1 MSYSFQKEF
10 TLIPQSPLIH
20 FQPELNGATLRATE
34 VKPKLD
40 RYIFKHCENVP
51 DAWKNRKTPTALNY
65 KLRIICS
72 EPTEPIPL
80 GYRTDYDI
88 FYGNMGDGPKKMGV
102 MAKAK
107 LIVTSFYPALLDY
120 INEIIGDFFI
130 VTNFGTMQ
138 GKGFGSFVVKG
149 KDFSQENICA
159 VLKAEYNAAHC
170 YVITNRI
177 VWKYRCYN
185 GQYKKRR
192 WDNSKNVWV
201 DEVWTDCDRGRDEI
215 FKQIKTVYSLMK
227 SGVNFRSYR
236 RSILF
241 DFMHERYDMR
251 NEKAWLKQ
259 NGIAPAII
267 NRNGQKQKEIA
278 SATGRSNEQKDE
290 KSRYV
295 RALLGV
301 ADHNTYLNIPDET
314 VSDEKV
320 EVIIQEKSKE
330 ISRLNSPVF
339 FKVIN
344 NNVYYVGMKINREIY
359 GKTFEFSSTMGSGT
373 ICVPTESE
381 VGKDFMDEFMQY
393 AYKKINECKADF
405 RDIRNI
411 TIKEV

>member
-40 RYIFKHCENVP
+40 RYIFKHRENVP

-107 LIVTSFYPALLDY
+107 LIVTSFNSDLLKY
-120 INEIIGDFFI
+120 IDKIIGDFFI

-138 GKGFGSFVVKG
+138 GKGFGSFVVEG
-149 KDFSQENICA
+149 KDFTPVHICA
-159 VLKAEYNAAHC
+159 VLKNEYNAAHC
-170 YVITNRI
+170 YKFSTRSQGV
-177 VWKYRCYN
+177 
-185 GQYKKRR
+185 
-192 WDNSKNVWV
+192 
-201 DEVWTDCDRGRDEI
+201 

-241 DFMHERYDMR
+241 DFMHEKYDMG

-259 NGIAPAII
+259 NGIAPAIG
-267 NRNGQKQKEIA
+267 NN
-278 SATGRSNEQKDE
+278 NEQKDE
-290 KSRYV
+290 ESRYV
-295 RALLGV
+295 RALFGITDGV
-301 ADHNTYLNIPDET
+301 EYKNPPYKNL
-314 VSDEKV
+314 KV
-320 EVIIQEKSKE
+320 KIKEKSKE

-359 GKTFEFSSTMGSGT
+359 GKAFEFSSTMGSGT
-373 ICVPTESE
+373 IHVPTESE
-381 VGKDFMDEFMQY
+381 IGKDFMDEFMQY

-411 TIKEV
+411 TIVEV